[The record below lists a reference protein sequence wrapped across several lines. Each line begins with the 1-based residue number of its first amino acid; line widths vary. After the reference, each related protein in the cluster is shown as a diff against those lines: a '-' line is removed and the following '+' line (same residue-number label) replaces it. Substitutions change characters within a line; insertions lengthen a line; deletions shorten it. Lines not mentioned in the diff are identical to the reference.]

1 MFRFDAKKEQGE
13 NASTNHP
20 AVVEVPDVEA
30 AAFKVMLS
38 FIYTDDLSGLNGDN
52 AMAVLCAAE
61 NRRVMLGPALFKI
74 RFPLLSSEEF
84 AKDIEFAGEKVGS
97 RRFSETVHIKRLP
110 WKIVAQITTDTTDE
124 GTGNEKWLGIYLLC
138 DAPKEGLSWKNT
150 LGPNREGRTV
160 TAELSESAIKG
171 LMDQS
176 NGFYN
181 REEDKVT
188 LAIDVTVKD
197 EKMEKFFWD
206 QNKLKWTLWME
217 IENLSE
223 FAREVI
229 GSERKGD
236 TVYING
242 IAWEIVAQIRTK
254 NESTDNEKWLGIYLL
269 CAGPKEDKSWEC
281 KCSSTFRIVSQKSGV
296 GDYKIRALSHDKH
309 TFYSF
314 ENSWGFSN
322 FASFAQLMDPSN
334 DFYNQNEDKVTLAID
349 FTLKDEVPDD
359 VIRVFEFND
368 HLLRR
373 GPSSSGKT
381 QLVLRLLRHAN
392 VMFDPP
398 PKAIVWA
405 YGEYSTQIPELER
418 QGVVPHAGAPSD
430 EMLKKLPKPCLIVY
444 DDLMGDIETK
454 KLADLYTKK
463 SHHNNFSVIF
473 LTQNLFDKSMRVPRS
488 NAQYIFLMRAPNDM
502 LSIRNLASQM
512 FPREQGLLM
521 DAYRQACALP
531 YGYLLNQN
539 IGERVVH
546 NYDYL
551 KKLGKTTSEKKRR
564 HLLNSAG
571 CEELLTLVEICLN
584 VLNGNFCLSSKQ
596 KQRLAPF
603 AKDIR
608 QLARVRSE
616 RGARKYVQQSGG
628 SLFAPLL
635 APILIEAARYLLSK
649 NGQ

>member
-1 MFRFDAKKEQGE
+1 
-13 NASTNHP
+13 
-20 AVVEVPDVEA
+20 
-30 AAFKVMLS
+30 MLS

-52 AMAVLCAAE
+52 AMAVLCAAKKYNIPGLVDPSLQIPISELRNVFVAYAYACLFDLEDFANCCLSYIDKNADDLLKSEEFLQIDQRTLCEIFGRDELQIHEEITIWKACRENGIECSAE
-61 NRRVMLGPALFKI
+61 NRRAMLGPALFKI

-84 AKDIEFAGEKVGS
+84 AKDIVPSGVLTTEEVIGVQQNNCQPNFDQFNSEERIWTDGTLLLDIKKVSEFAGEKVGS

-138 DAPKEGLSWKNT
+138 DAPKEENWRCKCSATFRIISQKIWANNMIGKLCDLIFYNKPNSWSFEFNSNNW
-150 LGPNREGRTV
+150 GFSNFISF
-160 TAELSESAIKG
+160 AG

-181 REEDKVT
+181 REEDNVT

-197 EKMEKFFWD
+197 EKMEKFVWD
-206 QNKLKWTLWME
+206 QNKLKWTLSME

-223 FAREVI
+223 FVREII

-309 TFYSF
+309 TFCNI

-373 GPSSSGKT
+373 S
-381 QLVLRLLRHAN
+381 
-392 VMFDPP
+392 
-398 PKAIVWA
+398 VW
-405 YGEYSTQIPELER
+405 
-418 QGVVPHAGAPSD
+418 
-430 EMLKKLPKPCLIVY
+430 
-444 DDLMGDIETK
+444 IEK
-454 KLADLYTKK
+454 
-463 SHHNNFSVIF
+463 
-473 LTQNLFDKSMRVPRS
+473 
-488 NAQYIFLMRAPNDM
+488 
-502 LSIRNLASQM
+502 
-512 FPREQGLLM
+512 
-521 DAYRQACALP
+521 
-531 YGYLLNQN
+531 
-539 IGERVVH
+539 
-546 NYDYL
+546 
-551 KKLGKTTSEKKRR
+551 
-564 HLLNSAG
+564 
-571 CEELLTLVEICLN
+571 
-584 VLNGNFCLSSKQ
+584 
-596 KQRLAPF
+596 
-603 AKDIR
+603 
-608 QLARVRSE
+608 
-616 RGARKYVQQSGG
+616 
-628 SLFAPLL
+628 
-635 APILIEAARYLLSK
+635 
-649 NGQ
+649 